1 MDSPVLRLAKMRA
14 LNNNGLFAGVS
25 MTVSSQKLKAPKKA
39 RKAPYKTKALME
51 KINEHPDDFD
61 PSLRSQAKF
70 MKNIIKK
77 DY

>member
-25 MTVSSQKLKAPKKA
+25 MTNSSQRLKAPKKA

-61 PSLRSQAKF
+61 PTLRSQAKF
-70 MKNIIKK
+70 MKNIVA
-77 DY
+77 

>member
-14 LNNNGLFAGVS
+14 INNGLFSGVS

-61 PSLRSQAKF
+61 PTLRRQAKF
-70 MKNIIKK
+70 MKNIVA
-77 DY
+77 

>member
-14 LNNNGLFAGVS
+14 INNGLFSGVS
-25 MTVSSQKLKAPKKA
+25 MANSSQKLKAPKKA

-61 PSLRSQAKF
+61 PSLRSQARF
-70 MKNIIKK
+70 MKNIVA
-77 DY
+77 

>member
-1 MDSPVLRLAKMRA
+1 MDSPVLRLAKLRA
-14 LNNNGLFAGVS
+14 INNGLFAGVS
-25 MTVSSQKLKAPKKA
+25 MAVTSQKLKAPKKA

-70 MKNIIKK
+70 MKNIVA
-77 DY
+77 

>member
-25 MTVSSQKLKAPKKA
+25 MTNSSQRLKAPKKA
-39 RKAPYKTKALME
+39 RKAPYKTKALMA

-61 PSLRSQAKF
+61 PSLRRQARF
-70 MKNIIKK
+70 MKNFVA
-77 DY
+77 

>member
-14 LNNNGLFAGVS
+14 INNGLFSGVS
-25 MTVSSQKLKAPKKA
+25 MANSSQKLKAPKKA

-61 PSLRSQAKF
+61 PTLRRQAKF
-70 MKNIIKK
+70 MKNIVA
-77 DY
+77 

>member
-1 MDSPVLRLAKMRA
+1 MSSPLIVLAEMRA

-25 MTVSSQKLKAPKKA
+25 TTNSSQKLKAPKKA

-61 PSLRSQAKF
+61 PTLRSQAKF
-70 MKNIIKK
+70 MKNIAV
-77 DY
+77 

>member
-14 LNNNGLFAGVS
+14 INNGLFAGVS
-25 MTVSSQKLKAPKKA
+25 MANSSQKLKAPKKA

-70 MKNIIKK
+70 MKNIVA
-77 DY
+77 

>member
-1 MDSPVLRLAKMRA
+1 VLRLAKMRA
-14 LNNNGLFAGVS
+14 INNGLFAGVS
-25 MTVSSQKLKAPKKA
+25 MANSSQKLKAPKKA

-70 MKNIIKK
+70 MKNIVA
-77 DY
+77 

>member
-14 LNNNGLFAGVS
+14 INNGLFSGVS
-25 MTVSSQKLKAPKKA
+25 MANSSQKLKAPKKA

-70 MKNIIKK
+70 MKNIVA
-77 DY
+77 

>member
-1 MDSPVLRLAKMRA
+1 MSSPLIVLAEMRA

-25 MTVSSQKLKAPKKA
+25 TTNSSQKLKAPKKA

-70 MKNIIKK
+70 MKNIVA
-77 DY
+77 

>member
-14 LNNNGLFAGVS
+14 INNGLFSGVS
-25 MTVSSQKLKAPKKA
+25 MANSSQKLKAPKKA

-61 PSLRSQAKF
+61 PSLRRQARF
-70 MKNIIKK
+70 MKNFVA
-77 DY
+77 

>member
-1 MDSPVLRLAKMRA
+1 MDSPLIRLAKMRA
-14 LNNNGLFAGVS
+14 INNGLFSGVS
-25 MTVSSQKLKAPKKA
+25 MANSSQKLKAPKKA

-70 MKNIIKK
+70 MKNIVA
-77 DY
+77 

>member
-1 MDSPVLRLAKMRA
+1 MDSPVLRLAKLRA
-14 LNNNGLFAGVS
+14 INNGLFAGVS
-25 MTVSSQKLKAPKKA
+25 MANSSQKLKAPKKA

-70 MKNIIKK
+70 MKNIVA
-77 DY
+77 

>member
-1 MDSPVLRLAKMRA
+1 MDSPVLRLAKLRA
-14 LNNNGLFAGVS
+14 INNGLFAGVS
-25 MTVSSQKLKAPKKA
+25 MANSSQRLKAPKKA

-70 MKNIIKK
+70 MKNIVA
-77 DY
+77 